1 MFTQA
6 VFTMAIAAAGVSAI
20 AAPGP
25 RITPPPVLVAR
36 AFADAV
42 PHKRVGAGGVI
53 DPGLTASNEHQTSC
67 IKTDYQSILL
77 DAPEPT
83 GALRSWIE
91 NEAEDSVNFVTVTA
105 LSQVDG
111 FCEKHYTDTVT
122 APASLTSALSAYTS
136 EFESWQKS
144 IHDEVMSIGDRC
156 GGPLEGM
163 FDAIVATDVVECK
176 AAASAVFN
184 APAGPGGSDGSG
196 RSAGLRQTVSF
207 SAVAAIA
214 GLAGVMALL

>member
-1 MFTQA
+1 
-6 VFTMAIAAAGVSAI
+6 MAIAAAAVSAI

-36 AFADAV
+36 AFADAI
-42 PHKRVGAGGVI
+42 PQNRLGAGGVI
-53 DPGLTASNEHQTSC
+53 DPGLTASNEHQSSC
-67 IKTDYQSILL
+67 IKTDYLSIVR
-77 DAPEPT
+77 DMPAPT

-91 NEAEDSVNFVTVTA
+91 NEAEDSGVSLSTVTA

-111 FCEKHYTDTVT
+111 FCETHYTETVT
-122 APASLTSALSAYTS
+122 PPASLASALSSYSS
-136 EFESWQKS
+136 EFTSWQKS
-144 IHDEVMSIGDRC
+144 IHDQAMSIGDRC

-163 FDAIVATDVVECK
+163 FDAIVATDVAECK

-184 APAGPGGSDGSG
+184 AGSGKNAGP
-196 RSAGLRQTVSF
+196 RQTGCV

-214 GLAGVMALL
+214 GLAVAMALL